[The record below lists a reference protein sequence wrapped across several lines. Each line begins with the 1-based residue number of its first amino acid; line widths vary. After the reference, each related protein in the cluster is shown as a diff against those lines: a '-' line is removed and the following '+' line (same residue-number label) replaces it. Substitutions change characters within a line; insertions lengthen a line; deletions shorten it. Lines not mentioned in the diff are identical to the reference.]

1 MRSSWLP
8 VVSMVLSLYA
18 CDNEPGEGKPV
29 ATVGEPVAEQAPA
42 PAQPTTPAPTEQAAN
57 PAAAAANQVNYT
69 FSNADSKV
77 EFVGAKVTGKHDG
90 GFKEFTGNITMPE
103 GKPEQGMVKIEIQT
117 TSIYTDDE
125 KLTKHL
131 KTPDF
136 FDVEKFGKAT
146 FTSTAV
152 APAAEAG
159 KHTITGNLE
168 LHGVT
173 KSISFPATIKATAE
187 GVDADAEF
195 VINRKDFGI
204 VYPGKP
210 DDLIKDDVLMKLQI
224 RSKKAAST

>member
-1 MRSSWLP
+1 
-8 VVSMVLSLYA
+8 MVLSLYA

-29 ATVGEPVAEQAPA
+29 ATVGEPVAEQPAAAPA
-42 PAQPTTPAPTEQAAN
+42 EQPAAAAPTEQAAN
-57 PAAAAANQVNYT
+57 PAAAAVNQVNYT

-90 GFKEFTGNITMPE
+90 GFKAFTGSITMPE
-103 GKPEQGMVKIEIQT
+103 GKPEQGLVKVEIDT
-117 TSIYTDDE
+117 TSLFVDEE
-125 KLTKHL
+125 KLAKHL

-136 FDVEKFGKAT
+136 FDVEKFPKAT
-146 FTSTAV
+146 FTSTSI

-159 KHTITGNLE
+159 KQTITGNLE

-210 DDLIKDDVLMKLQI
+210 DDLIKDDVLIKLQI